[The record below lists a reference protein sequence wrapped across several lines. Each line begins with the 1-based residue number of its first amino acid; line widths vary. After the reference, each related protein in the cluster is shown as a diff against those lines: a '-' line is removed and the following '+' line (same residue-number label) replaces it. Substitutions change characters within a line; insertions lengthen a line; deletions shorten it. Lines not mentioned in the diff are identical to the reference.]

1 MATANSNPSNSLDE
15 RLFPPIQVL
24 ERPVGER
31 PQHETLEGIMD
42 WLAGPAQQ
50 VGVPSLIGEFDEF
63 AWRMLAAGFP
73 LLRATLQLRT
83 LHPQYL
89 GANFVWWRT
98 TGRTASYYVT
108 HEVQDLY
115 GQEDNPVRRVLVGG
129 ETLRRRIDVADRELE
144 FPVLYDLNSQGGT
157 DYFALPIKSSFGT
170 NYMATYVTDRLGG
183 FTATEIS
190 DLTRISH

>member
-1 MATANSNPSNSLDE
+1 MATASRNPSNSLDE
-15 RLFPPIQVL
+15 RLFPPMQVL

-98 TGRTASYYVT
+98 TGRTVSYFVT
-108 HEVQDLY
+108 HEVLDLY
-115 GQEDNPVRRVLVGG
+115 GHEDNPVRRVVVGG
-129 ETLRRRIDVADRELE
+129 QTIRRRIDVSDDKLD
-144 FPVLYDLNSQGGT
+144 FPILHDLKAEGAT
-157 DYFALPIKSSFGT
+157 DYFALRSK
-170 NYMATYVTDRLGG
+170 VRLALI
-183 FTATEIS
+183 TW
-190 DLTRISH
+190 